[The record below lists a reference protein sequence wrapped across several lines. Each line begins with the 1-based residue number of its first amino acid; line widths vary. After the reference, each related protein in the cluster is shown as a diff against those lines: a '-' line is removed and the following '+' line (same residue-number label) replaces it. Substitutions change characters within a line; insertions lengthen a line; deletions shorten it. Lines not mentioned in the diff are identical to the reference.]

1 MSQLTS
7 WLDGSVVYGSTEED
21 LRHLRLFK
29 SGKLRYHNLLNRK
42 ALLPRLHHPHEGE
55 CIVSSP
61 RLFCFAAGDVRCLEF
76 ILTLM
81 KSLKPGNMQYIF
93 LKIYNKNPEILKNMQ
108 LKPEKMKNNADTFFY
123 FIRMYDAES
132 KFK

>member
-1 MSQLTS
+1 
-7 WLDGSVVYGSTEED
+7 
-21 LRHLRLFK
+21 
-29 SGKLRYHNLLNRK
+29 
-42 ALLPRLHHPHEGE
+42 
-55 CIVSSP
+55 
-61 RLFCFAAGDVRCLEF
+61 
-76 ILTLM
+76 M